1 MIDPISKK
9 HIGPVKLHLGCQ
21 EKYLEGYINID
32 LPPEAHTVREARV
45 DVEADVR
52 ELDCPAGSV
61 DEIRS
66 HHLLEHFS
74 RQEALLLLARW
85 HKWLKIGGL
94 LHVETPDFEESAK
107 KFIAGNIDDQFQLA
121 RHIFGSH
128 EASWAYHKD
137 FWSENKFR
145 YVLSELGYGDFRFE
159 KISNNLEAKAPFL
172 RGKVPA
178 VGEKL
183 LKNLGPLGFN
193 ALPNIVCY
201 AKKIKKGLDYR
212 AQIRRILEKSLV
224 GRETK
229 MLDVWME
236 EVEGKV

>member
-107 KFIAGNIDDQFQLA
+107 KFIAGTSTTSSSLRA
-121 RHIFGSH
+121 TYSAHTRPVGHTT
-128 EASWAYHKD
+128 
-137 FWSENKFR
+137 R
-145 YVLSELGYGDFRFE
+145 
-159 KISNNLEAKAPFL
+159 IS
-172 RGKVPA
+172 G
-178 VGEKL
+178 
-183 LKNLGPLGFN
+183 
-193 ALPNIVCY
+193 
-201 AKKIKKGLDYR
+201 
-212 AQIRRILEKSLV
+212 RRINFA
-224 GRETK
+224 TF
-229 MLDVWME
+229 
-236 EVEGKV
+236 